1 MDAKKGTQIR
11 VRYHM
16 ADEYRPAVITRV
28 TRNYVWWQYTDKM
41 GGDAQ
46 WSRAQFNRAQ
56 SPNVIAEGRQPQSQP
71 TPDN

>member
-11 VRYHM
+11 VRYDLH
-16 ADEYRPAVITRV
+16 DEYRPAVITRV
-28 TRNYVWWQYTDKM
+28 SRNYVWWTYTDKM

-56 SPNVIAEGRQPQSQP
+56 
-71 TPDN
+71 TPGIMAAGSE